1 MPFTKIS
8 ACFSVKKSF
17 PIVRYFNGILFVF
30 TLLVFLKCV
39 HYSTDFGTRMLVP
52 AAMILLRLMLYEIT
66 LWANQ
71 QRRLFGTSRIR
82 ATRGASWLRLLGIL
96 PRSSAMAVNFCDL
109 ANKAWYINNCFLY
122 YSHHLKFNIWYILV
136 VFICVPKFG
145 HYSVR

>member
-1 MPFTKIS
+1 MKAPHESGINKDFTE
-8 ACFSVKKSF
+8 KSTDWIATDGKRCTDA
-17 PIVRYFNGILFVF
+17 IVRYFNGILFVF

-96 PRSSAMAVNFCDL
+96 PRSSAMAVNFGDL
-109 ANKAWYINNCFLY
+109 IKHGISIIAFFTN
-122 YSHHLKFNIWYILV
+122 HTT
-136 VFICVPKFG
+136 
-145 HYSVR
+145 